1 MPKSTKSDQADTVLV
16 RKLARTI
23 EETTRT
29 ARFCLDGGMPG
40 ADPGLEIPGLG
51 PVALPLKRGMAAKL
65 VARCR
70 VAPYGKGTETLVDTR
85 VRRTFELDP
94 EEFRLADAWNS
105 RIADVTRT
113 VAEGLGLPA
122 DRLEARLYKL
132 LVYEKGGFF
141 LPHRDSEK
149 HDRMVASL
157 IVVLPNPFEG
167 GRLVVQHGSA
177 RRDLDFKEAA
187 AGAEPRFAAFY
198 ADCEHE
204 VKSVTRGVRLCLA
217 YNLVLRA
224 GRTKAKTKAGTSS
237 KGPVD
242 VLARSIESWVAKH
255 PAQPLVFALE
265 HHYTERGLSLDLLK
279 GADRRLAAL
288 VPSAAK
294 QADCHVFLAQVS
306 RHLSQYADDGS
317 FGRSYGR
324 YGRYGRYDDDDD
336 EDDDDNLEDLEIGE
350 TYDDDLEGA
359 DWVSL
364 DRKKQPWGRLPL
376 DLEAIIASTPI
387 DAWTPTSQEY
397 EGYTGNAGNTLDR
410 WYHRSALVVWR
421 SDHHFEVVARGGAA
435 ACIPLFHSMLAR
447 LSKAPAKKRDA
458 ARDDCIRLAR
468 AIIAKWPPRSP
479 QWWRPAASEKEP
491 YDDFA
496 RDLPALHDRE
506 TIRLFLAKLVEQDS
520 TLEIDSLV
528 VSACREFGWTAF
540 ADELRTL
547 LAAPAE
553 RGRTSELALRNV
565 EWLSAFCC
573 EKSKDPEKAALASEL
588 CTLAAERFC
597 ASKPE
602 RIDRRYQRG
611 ATVAESSLP
620 SLLRALLAAGRDEDL
635 ARVLQVI
642 EQSPD
647 AFSLDHG
654 QVPALLSLIPWSR
667 KRFGK
672 VPPRLAAWLAAV
684 RRRLEAATAR
694 RPQPP
699 TDWAR
704 PAELSC
710 ECEYCKQLREFLADP
725 ASEVGRIAAR
735 EDRRRHLTHVI
746 SDDRCDVK
754 TREERKG
761 SPYSLVLTKTTG
773 SFERAVQRF
782 EADCRLLESLPADS

>member
-1 MPKSTKSDQADTVLV
+1 MPKSTKSDQADAALV
-16 RKLARTI
+16 RELARAI
-23 EETTRT
+23 SETTRS
-29 ARFCLDGGMPG
+29 AKFCVDGGMPG
-40 ADPGLEIPGLG
+40 ADPGLEIAELG
-51 PVALPLKRGMAAKL
+51 PVALPLKRGMGAKL

-94 EEFRLADAWNS
+94 EEFQLADAWNA
-105 RIADVTRT
+105 RIAEVVKT

-141 LPHRDSEK
+141 VPHRDSEK

-187 AGAEPRFAAFY
+187 AGAEPQFAAFY

-224 GRTKAKTKAGTSS
+224 GRTRAKTKANARSE
-237 KGPVD
+237 GPVD
-242 VLARSIESWVAKH
+242 VLARSIGSWVAQH

-288 VPSAAK
+288 VQSAAK

-317 FGRSYGR
+317 FGRSYS
-324 YGRYGRYDDDDD
+324 RYDDDDD
-336 EDDDDNLEDLEIGE
+336 DDDLDELTIGE
-350 TYDDDLEGA
+350 TYEDELEGT
-359 DWVSL
+359 DWASL
-364 DRKKQPWGRLPL
+364 DGKKQPWTGIPL
-376 DLEAIIASTPI
+376 NLEAIIASTPI
-387 DAWTPTSQEY
+387 DEWTPTSQEY

-421 SDHHFEVVARGGAA
+421 QDQHFEVVASGGAV
-435 ACIPLFHSMLAR
+435 ACIPLFHSMVAR
-447 LSKAPAKKRDA
+447 LPKSPVKKLDA
-458 ARDDCIRLAR
+458 AREDGIRLAR
-468 AIIAKWPPRSP
+468 AIIAQWPPRSL
-479 QWWRPAASEKEP
+479 QSWRHAASEKTP
-491 YDDFA
+491 YDDFV
-496 RDLPALHDRE
+496 RDLPTLHDRE
-506 TIRLFLAKLVEQDS
+506 TIRLFLAKLAEKDS
-520 TLEIDSLV
+520 TLEIGSLV

-540 ADELRTL
+540 ADELRKL
-547 LAAPAE
+547 LTAPAE
-553 RGRTSELALRNV
+553 RGWTNDLAPRNV

-573 EKSKDPEKAALASEL
+573 DRSKDPEKAALASEL
-588 CTLAAERFC
+588 CTLAADRFC
-597 ASKPE
+597 KSKPE

-611 ATVAESSLP
+611 ATIAESSLP

-672 VPPRLAAWLAAV
+672 IPPRLAGWLASV

-710 ECEYCKQLREFLADP
+710 NCEYCNQLRAFLADP
-725 ASEVGRIAAR
+725 SSEVGRIAAR
-735 EDRRRHLTHVI
+735 EDRRRHLTHII

-773 SFERAVQRF
+773 SYERAVQRF